1 LGLRFQ
7 RRIRIF
13 PGLRANFSKNGMSIS
28 VGRKG
33 AWWTVGPN
41 GQRVTV
47 GLGLPGLYWTE
58 KLPPAPPP
66 SSPSSARNRVALV
79 IGVIMLA
86 LAIATWLW
94 A

>member
-1 LGLRFQ
+1 
-7 RRIRIF
+7 
-13 PGLRANFSKNGMSIS
+13 LRANFSKNGMSIS

-58 KLPPAPPP
+58 KLPPPLPSPP
-66 SSPSSARNRVALV
+66 SPPRNRVALA
-79 IGVIMLA
+79 IGIIMLA
-86 LAIATWLW
+86 LAVAVWLW